1 MNPERETDD
10 RCPTT
15 NSDEQTLSS
24 LGYQQELPR
33 ILRMWTNWAVGFA
46 YISPIVGLYTVV
58 ALNAATAGP
67 SWVWTVAIVTAGQLI
82 VAVCYMQLAARWP
95 VAGGIYQWSRRL
107 VGPRFG
113 WWAGWVYLWALIV
126 TLSLVA
132 YAGGGFL
139 AELFGVHNP
148 STGVH
153 ILFSLVVMAA
163 FTAVNLV
170 GLQVLRFTVNVGI
183 ACELVGS
190 VGIGLALI
198 LLFRKQPVAVLTDTH
213 LVPEGTQF
221 LPAFIG
227 ALAVAGWVLLGFDAC
242 GSLAEETKDAAR
254 RVPKAM
260 VLSIITVGV
269 VDMIAAAGL
278 MLATP
283 DIGALL
289 RGEVGDPVSGA
300 VVAALGEWAK
310 TPFLA
315 VVVISFV
322 ACGIAVQGATV
333 RVMYSYSRDRML
345 PMWQVWRKVSPR
357 NQTPMYAVLLV
368 AVLASLTF
376 LYANALSVLGGLAT
390 GGYYLAFLFPI
401 CGVLVVRLRRRW
413 AEGPYTFG
421 RLGDVLAGVAAV
433 WLLGEL
439 INIAW
444 PRQPDLPWY
453 QNWAVEVGLGA
464 ACLIG
469 LGYSLRA
476 HPERNLPNP
485 GPGGQHRTP
494 EAAVPRT
501 TGDPRATTHD

>member
-1 MNPERETDD
+1 
-10 RCPTT
+10 
-15 NSDEQTLSS
+15 
-24 LGYQQELPR
+24 
-33 ILRMWTNWAVGFA
+33 
-46 YISPIVGLYTVV
+46 
-58 ALNAATAGP
+58 
-67 SWVWTVAIVTAGQLI
+67 
-82 VAVCYMQLAARWP
+82 
-95 VAGGIYQWSRRL
+95 
-107 VGPRFG
+107 
-113 WWAGWVYLWALIV
+113 
-126 TLSLVA
+126 
-132 YAGGGFL
+132 
-139 AELFGVHNP
+139 
-148 STGVH
+148 
-153 ILFSLVVMAA
+153 
-163 FTAVNLV
+163 
-170 GLQVLRFTVNVGI
+170 
-183 ACELVGS
+183 
-190 VGIGLALI
+190 
-198 LLFRKQPVAVLTDTH
+198 
-213 LVPEGTQF
+213 
-221 LPAFIG
+221 
-227 ALAVAGWVLLGFDAC
+227 
-242 GSLAEETKDAAR
+242 
-254 RVPKAM
+254 M